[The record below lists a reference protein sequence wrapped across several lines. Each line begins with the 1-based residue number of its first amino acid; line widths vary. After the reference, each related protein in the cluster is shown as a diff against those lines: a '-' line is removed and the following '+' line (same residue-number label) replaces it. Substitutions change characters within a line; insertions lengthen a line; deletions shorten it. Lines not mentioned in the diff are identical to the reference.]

1 MRDMSIDST
10 QLFVKDR
17 VQTLIDNVVIESV
30 QNAARRW
37 HTPARREESPVISK
51 DRPWEYIPYF
61 SGSDYTVL
69 RDPED
74 GLFKCWYEDLD
85 QSPQYTG
92 ASMGTVVHPG
102 GARQCY
108 AVSEDGVHW
117 VKPELDVHEEDGR
130 RTNIVMGG
138 NGYGGAHALSVVID
152 PHARTR
158 DERFRAVFTHLM
170 RGGDGR
176 HQSRIE
182 CARSPD
188 GIHWQVYDEVPSFG
202 MAGPHLGDVSVVI
215 YDEDSREFIHN
226 TRHPMQQASFGVN
239 PRIPRNAS
247 FFSPYQ
253 PHDFASYNKRRIF
266 QCRSHDFIHWSE
278 PVLVAAPDDDE
289 DNLDE
294 SFYGMAQYKL
304 GTVHLATVAVL
315 RGVENEMD
323 VQLMVSRD
331 GTRWGRTNK
340 RQPFLAPRGDG
351 HWDGHMVSMV
361 SPPIDVGDETWF
373 YHGGT
378 DFHHDWWM
386 FGKAEGLDHPEAR
399 SALGGSWGLSA
410 SRPFAKTA
418 TPVFTRRDIER
429 ESSLPR
435 QSSAWAPSWRSTR
448 AVSPAGPSASRWPAT
463 TTRSSSPAPRS
474 GAIRSRVTASA
485 TRSRGRE
492 TRPSPR
498 PPATGRGGSSDSFCG
513 TPSCS
518 PFGSPIPWKTKA
530 GTAITLPGW
539 DRSPGP
545 LRSVQSLC
553 LAGGTETLRFAQGD
567 NEKALDR
574 SPNCET

>member
-17 VQTLIDNVVIESV
+17 VQTFIDNVVIESV

-85 QSPQYTG
+85 QSPRYTG

-188 GIHWQVYDEVPSFG
+188 GIHWQVYDELPSFG
-202 MAGPHLGDVSVVI
+202 MAGPHLGDVSVVV

-226 TRHPMQQASFGVN
+226 TRHPMQQASFGAN

-304 GTVHLATVAVL
+304 GTVHLGTVAVL

-331 GTRWGRTNK
+331 GTRWSRTNK

-399 SALGGSWGLSA
+399 SALGGSWGLGLATLRKDGYAGLYATRHREGIVVTQTVVSLGTKLEINA
-410 SRPFAKTA
+410 RCEPGGSVRVEVAGHDDEVIEPCSKERSDPFTGDSVRH
-418 TPVFTRRDIER
+418 TVT
-429 ESSLPR
+429 
-435 QSSAWAPSWRSTR
+435 WAGD
-448 AVSPAGPSASRWPAT
+448 PAIPT
-463 TTRSSSPAPRS
+463 TT
-474 GAIRSRVTASA
+474 GH
-485 TRSRGRE
+485 
-492 TRPSPR
+492 
-498 PPATGRGGSSDSFCG
+498 G
-513 TPSCS
+513 T
-518 PFGSPIPWKTKA
+518 WRK
-530 GTAITLPGW
+530 
-539 DRSPGP
+539 
-545 LRSVQSLC
+545 
-553 LAGGTETLRFAQGD
+553 LRFYLRDAELFSFRFTDPLEEQGRYSY
-567 NEKALDR
+567 NPPRLG
-574 SPNCET
+574 

>member
-17 VQTLIDNVVIESV
+17 VQTFIDNVVIESV

-202 MAGPHLGDVSVVI
+202 MAGPHLGDVSVVV

-331 GTRWGRTNK
+331 GTRWSRTNK

-386 FGKAEGLDHPEAR
+386 FGKAEGLDHPEAW
-399 SALGGSWGLSA
+399 SALGGSWGLGLA
-410 SRPFAKTA
+410 TLRKDGYAGLYATRHREGIVVTRPVVSLGTKLEINARCEPGGSVRVEVAGHDDEVIEPCSKERSD
-418 TPVFTRRDIER
+418 PFTGD
-429 ESSLPR
+429 SVSHTVT
-435 QSSAWAPSWRSTR
+435 WAGD
-448 AVSPAGPSASRWPAT
+448 PAIPT
-463 TTRSSSPAPRS
+463 TT
-474 GAIRSRVTASA
+474 G
-485 TRSRGRE
+485 
-492 TRPSPR
+492 
-498 PPATGRGGSSDSFCG
+498 DG
-513 TPSCS
+513 T
-518 PFGSPIPWKTKA
+518 WRK
-530 GTAITLPGW
+530 
-539 DRSPGP
+539 
-545 LRSVQSLC
+545 
-553 LAGGTETLRFAQGD
+553 LRFFLRDAELFSFRFADPLEDQGRYSY
-567 NEKALDR
+567 NPPRLG
-574 SPNCET
+574 

>member
-1 MRDMSIDST
+1 MHDMSIDST

-17 VQTLIDNVVIESV
+17 VQTFIDNVVIESV

-51 DRPWEYIPYF
+51 DRPWEYIAYF

-74 GLFKCWYEDLD
+74 GLFKCWYMDLD

-92 ASMGTVVHPG
+92 STMGTVVHPG

-108 AVSEDGVHW
+108 AASEDGVHW
-117 VKPELDVHEEDGR
+117 VKPELDVYEEDGR

-138 NGYGGAHALSVVID
+138 SGYGGAHALSVVID

-176 HQSRIE
+176 QQSRIE

-188 GIHWQVYDEVPSFG
+188 GIHWQVYDELPSFG
-202 MAGPHLGDVSVVI
+202 MAGPHLGDVSVVV
-215 YDEDSREFIHN
+215 YDEDSREFVHN

-315 RGVENEMD
+315 RGVDNEMH

-331 GTRWGRTNK
+331 GTRWSRTNK
-340 RQPFLAPRGDG
+340 RQPFLAPRDG
-351 HWDGHMVSMV
+351 HWDAHMVSMV

-386 FGKAEGLDHPEAR
+386 FGAAEGMDHPEAR
-399 SALGGSWGLSA
+399 SALGGSWGLGL
-410 SRPFAKTA
+410 A
-418 TPVFTRRDIER
+418 TLRRDGY
-429 ESSLPR
+429 
-435 QSSAWAPSWRSTR
+435 
-448 AVSPAGPSASRWPAT
+448 AGLY
-463 TTRSSSPAPRS
+463 
-474 GAIRSRVTASA
+474 A
-485 TRSRGRE
+485 TRHRE
-492 TRPSPR
+492 GIVVTRPVVSLGTKLEINARCEP
-498 PPATGRGGSSDSFCG
+498 GGSVRVEVAGHDDEVVEPCSKERSDPFTGDSVRHTVTWAGDPAIPTTAGYG
-513 TPSCS
+513 T
-518 PFGSPIPWKTKA
+518 WRK
-530 GTAITLPGW
+530 
-539 DRSPGP
+539 
-545 LRSVQSLC
+545 
-553 LAGGTETLRFAQGD
+553 LRFYLRDAELFSFRFTDPLEEQGRYSY
-567 NEKALDR
+567 NPPRLG
-574 SPNCET
+574 